1 MTSEMKSFLIA
12 QLQQAIDEAVSE
24 SGRIAELVDEMK
36 LSGYE
41 LCLMLESTISISPS
55 EDFQRDAIPEP
66 RLASKGEM
74 TLTDED
80 LKFLQELNIA
90 A

>member
-1 MTSEMKSFLIA
+1 MTSEMKSLLIA

-41 LCLMLESTISISPS
+41 LCLMLESTISICPS
-55 EDFQRDAIPEP
+55 EDFERDAMPEP
-66 RLASKGEM
+66 RLASNGEM

-80 LKFLQELNIA
+80 IKFLQELNIA